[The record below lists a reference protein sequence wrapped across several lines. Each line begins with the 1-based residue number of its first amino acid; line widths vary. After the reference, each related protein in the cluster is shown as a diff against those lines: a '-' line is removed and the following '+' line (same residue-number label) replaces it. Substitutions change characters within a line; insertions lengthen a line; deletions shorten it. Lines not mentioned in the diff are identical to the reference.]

1 MALFRKKLNQEQCT
15 GLLINLF
22 CSRFEVEFVKVHKEI
37 LKLSGGDASYIF
49 DDQRKER
56 AQDLWIVC
64 AALLS
69 QMRQSGEAAAMTRY
83 LLKTYSDSDSEYD
96 QMTLVMSNAIVSSH
110 KNDQNLFHNV
120 THEIF
125 TKIYAGAE
133 KYISCY
139 PNQIT
144 KTYNISGI
152 ELASCLRGVDFLLK
166 DFKVA
171 S

>member
-22 CSRFEVEFVKVHKEI
+22 CSRFEVEFMRFHKEI
-37 LKLSGGDASYIF
+37 LKLSGADVPYIF
-49 DDQRKER
+49 DDQSKER
-56 AQDLWIVC
+56 AQDLWIIC

-69 QMRQSGEAAAMTRY
+69 QLKQSGEAASMTRY
-83 LLKTYSDSDSEYD
+83 LLKTYSESDLEYD
-96 QMTLVMSNAIVSSH
+96 RMTIVMSNAIVSSY
-110 KNDQNLFHNV
+110 KIDQNLFHNV
-120 THEIF
+120 THDIF
-125 TKIYAGAE
+125 KNVYSNAE

-139 PNQIT
+139 PNQIA

-171 S
+171 